1 MFIFIHIYNIGD
13 CIGLLKRA
21 MLLVMKDLYNK
32 RRMHV
37 GDLTNV
43 GHTFFFL
50 LRKSYMLPH
59 KIHVFNN
66 ESC

>member
-1 MFIFIHIYNIGD
+1 LYWDKQKNIT

-32 RRMHV
+32 RRMHI

-43 GHTFFFL
+43 GYTIIL
-50 LRKSYMLPH
+50 LRKSYMLAR
-59 KIHVFNN
+59 KINLFNN
-66 ESC
+66 LS